1 MPLEI
6 KQNLNYCQNWYELTI
21 NQFPIIWENSSIVN
35 NHWRTWPS
43 HGINCSKTIWSEVL
57 GAQSRPTL
65 CDPMDSSLPDSLL
78 HGISRKEYWSGFA
91 VPSPEDLADSGI
103 EPRSPAMQ
111 VDSLPFEP
119 SQNPYLNFIG
129 LSTPCLQT
137 VFLVCVQYIVLIS
150 TSVNHRFYLSFLK
163 FWYRKYWNCAEIFSR
178 YYL

>member
-1 MPLEI
+1 MAVSSVSSRARPCVCPDRLLLVIQHEKGKSLSHIRLFVTPWTVACQTPLSMGSPG
-6 KQNLNYCQNWYELTI
+6 KNTG
-21 NQFPIIWENSSIVN
+21 V
-35 NHWRTWPS
+35 
-43 HGINCSKTIWSEVL
+43 G
-57 GAQSRPTL
+57 
-65 CDPMDSSLPDSLL
+65 LP
-78 HGISRKEYWSGFA
+78 F
-91 VPSPEDLADSGI
+91 PSPGDLVDSGI

-119 SQNPYLNFIG
+119 PRNPYLNFIG

>member
-21 NQFPIIWENSSIVN
+21 NQFPIIWENSIIIN

-65 CDPMDSSLPDSLL
+65 CDPMDSSLPDSPL

-91 VPSPEDLADSGI
+91 
-103 EPRSPAMQ
+103 
-111 VDSLPFEP
+111 
-119 SQNPYLNFIG
+119 
-129 LSTPCLQT
+129 
-137 VFLVCVQYIVLIS
+137 
-150 TSVNHRFYLSFLK
+150 LSFTRRSCRLRDRTQVSSNAGR
-163 FWYRKYWNCAEIFSR
+163 FFTIWATLESLLELYWFEHSLFTNCIFGLCTIHSTNFYFSKSSVLLVLFEI
-178 YYL
+178 LIP